1 MSAKRYLPIPTSK
14 AAQRCAVATAYQLV
28 PANQETS
35 RTQCAPRAVD
45 TLPLSV
51 TTVTLLE
58 RDLNRTPLRKREK
71 LLKRTDLYK
80 ANPGSSADPATG
92 GREAPL
98 PSPTTLDAEGVRG
111 PSVGPEGCEKVPVD
125 SKDELV
131 GLNKVDGA
139 YVLGDTN
146 GAGTSDHAV

>member
-1 MSAKRYLPIPTSK
+1 MSAKRYLPILTSK
-14 AAQRCAVATAYQLV
+14 AAQRLAATTAYQHV
-28 PANQETS
+28 PANQATS

-45 TLPLSV
+45 TLPLSE

-58 RDLNRTPLRKREK
+58 RDLNRTPLKKKGEII
-71 LLKRTDLYK
+71 KRTDLYK
-80 ANPGSSADPATG
+80 ANPGNSAEPATG
-92 GREAPL
+92 GRAPL

-111 PSVGPEGCEKVPVD
+111 LSVGPEGCEDVPVD

-131 GLNKVDGA
+131 GLNKVDGED
-139 YVLGDTN
+139 VLGDTS